1 MTTLVRPDR
10 EASGWVIEGWRGLA
24 ACMVVFAHY
33 GVVPGESWAV
43 SRFAFTG
50 VDLFFVLSGFVFA
63 PYFFGKPLAWAGF
76 AIKRF
81 FRIYPA
87 YFLALLGYVFL
98 KFLAGQPLVF
108 VWEHLAFAH
117 LQTREMAFYYNPVFW
132 SLPSEVEFYV
142 LLPLMAW
149 ACRGRWWV
157 LGLLAVAALVLRVG
171 LGVASDSPSQNGAFI
186 ALFHL
191 PGLLIE
197 FLLGVGAWR
206 VAGLGLSR
214 PKYAIIFIA
223 GLALWTCLAVLFN
236 LNSDAGIDAGW
247 ARGQL
252 SWLAALGFACMVAAT
267 ARPAGRVPLE
277 TGRPWVGA
285 PQGLVRL
292 AIWAGRLSFGVY
304 LFHTGALAVLAP
316 YSAVFG
322 GVPVALVALLLTGAL
337 AWASYVLCENPWRR
351 FGRRWASSLRGA

>member
-1 MTTLVRPDR
+1 MS
-10 EASGWVIEGWRGLA
+10 AGWVIEGWRGLA

-33 GVVPGESWAV
+33 GVVPGSSWGV
-43 SRFAFTG
+43 LRFTFTG

-76 AIKRF
+76 ALRRF

-87 YFLALLGYVFL
+87 YFLALLAYFFL
-98 KFLAGQPLVF
+98 KVMAGQPLEF
-108 VWEHLAFAH
+108 VWQHLTFLH
-117 LQTREMAFYYNPVFW
+117 LQSREMAFYYNPVLW

-149 ACRGRWWV
+149 ACQARPVVFVALVG
-157 LGLLAVAALVLRVG
+157 AALVLRVAVG
-171 LGVASDSPSQNGAFI
+171 WASDAQSENGAFI
-186 ALFHL
+186 WMHHL

-214 PKYAIIFIA
+214 RSSAIIFIA
-223 GLALWTCLAVLFN
+223 GLAFWTGLAVLFS
-236 LNSDAGIDAGW
+236 LHGDVGIDASV

-267 ARPAGRVPLE
+267 ARPWA
-277 TGRPWVGA
+277 GA
-285 PQGLVRL
+285 PQGLVRV
-292 AIWAGRLSFGVY
+292 AEWAGRLSFGVY

-316 YSAVFG
+316 YPALFG
-322 GVPVALVALLLTGAL
+322 PVPVALVALALTGAL
-337 AWASYVLCENPWRR
+337 AWLSYVFWENPWRQ
-351 FGRRWASSLRGA
+351 FGRAWAARQNTSVSPG